1 VIDLASGALQSVTDI
16 ALFAGANVLAVEAAA
31 GQWEIV
37 QAGSVELIAPGR
49 YRLTR
54 LLRGQRG
61 TELTMANPAVAGA
74 RVVILDTTL
83 AALPVA
89 QADISLPWNW
99 RVGPASRPVSD
110 ASYTARTFTP
120 TGVGLRPFSVGQVE
134 QPWRTARSP
143 GDLTIRWI
151 RRSRALAADS
161 WEAAEVPLAEDSE
174 AYVVEILDGATVRR
188 TISTATT
195 SALYTAAQQTTDWGA
210 PLAPGAALAIRIVQL
225 SQTYGRGAPQITTL
239 FF

>member
-1 VIDLASGALQSVTDI
+1 
-16 ALFAGANVLAVEAAA
+16 VEAAL

-37 QAGSVELIAPGR
+37 QAGSAELIAPGR

-61 TELTMANPAVAGA
+61 TELAMANPALAGA
-74 RVVILDTTL
+74 RVVILDAAI
-83 AALPVA
+83 AALPVG
-89 QADISLPWNW
+89 QSEIGLPWNW

-110 ASYTARTFTP
+110 ASYAAASFTP

-134 QPWRTARSP
+134 QPWRTARIP

-174 AYVVEILDGATVRR
+174 AYVVEIRDGVMVKR
-188 TISTATT
+188 TLTATT
-195 SALYTAAQQTTDWGA
+195 TSVFYPAAQQIADWGA
-210 PLAPGAALAIRIVQL
+210 LLGPGNSLDIRIYQL
-225 SQTYGRGAPQITTL
+225 SALIGRGAVRSVTL
-239 FF
+239 TF